1 MSTVSARHYDVVIL
15 GGGFAGVYCA
25 KQATKRLKGTGK
37 TVALIAAENHM
48 VFQPMLPEVV
58 GGSLSPR
65 HVVNPIRLICP
76 RAEVLK
82 GTVFAVDLHSKALTL
97 TGGQFTPDV
106 KVTFDHLVLCLGAD
120 VDVSRIPGMAEH
132 AYLMR
137 NVGDAMKL
145 RAAII
150 SRMEEANLISDET
163 ARRKLLNF
171 VVVGGGYSGVETAGQ
186 MMDLLRSVSGF
197 YENIQAEDFSVSL
210 IHSGEH
216 LLPMLSTSLATYTE
230 KKLEEMGV
238 KLMLKQR
245 VRSVT
250 ARFVLLDDGTKLE
263 ATNVV
268 CTVGN
273 APHPLIVRLGHHRA
287 LTVERNKVMVNPTGQ
302 ALGQTHVWSA
312 GDCASFPKA
321 GGGSCPETAQFAYR
335 QGLMIGDNIA
345 LAMKGAKLKTF
356 DFTGLG
362 ELASIGHRS
371 AVANMMG
378 FNFSGVL
385 AWFMWR
391 TVYLL
396 KLPGLDRKLR
406 VMTEWTFDLFFPR
419 DINLLTP
426 QYSSPMEEMHL
437 EPGDILFLSGEP
449 AQSFYAVKHGRVNI
463 TDDKNEV
470 VKSATKGDHFGERA
484 LLSDRIWRFNAT
496 AMEPTT
502 LVAISARTFDKLV
515 SSIGSLSQLF
525 KRTAETYD
533 RPQDIEHVLAKLP
546 QRCRSGVA
554 KDLMISDVAVLRED
568 GLLGEALELFQKERH
583 STYPV
588 VDSSGHVRGVLRR
601 RECYEWLKH
610 HVMDEKARVRDL
622 PLHRPLFI
630 PPDMPLP
637 DVFETLIRTG
647 ASKAIISGSDFKL
660 QGMLTLYDLLTCPVT
675 PEANGAKAEV
685 AAPVM

>member
-1 MSTVSARHYDVVIL
+1 MSASPARHYDVVIL

-76 RAEVLK
+76 RADVLK
-82 GTVFAVDLHSKALTL
+82 GAVYAVDLRLKTLKL

-106 KVTFDHLVLCLGAD
+106 EVTFDHLVLALGAD
-120 VDVSRIPGMAEH
+120 VDLSRIPGMSEH

-145 RAAII
+145 RATII
-150 SRMEEANLISDET
+150 SRMEEANLISDDT
-163 ARRKLLNF
+163 ARRRLLNF

-186 MMDLLRSVSGF
+186 IMDLLHSVDEF
-197 YENIQAEDFSVSL
+197 YENIKPGDFSVTL
-210 IHSGEH
+210 IHSQEH

-230 KKLEEMGV
+230 KKLAQMGV
-238 KLMLKQR
+238 ILRLKQR

-250 ARFVLLDDGTKLE
+250 ARFVILEDGSKLE
-263 ATNVV
+263 ASTVV

-273 APHPLIVRLGHHRA
+273 APHPLIVKLGTHRS
-287 LTVERNKVMVNPTGQ
+287 LSVERNKVLVNPTGQ

-312 GDCASFPKA
+312 GDCAAFPKA

-335 QGLMIGDNIA
+335 QGMMIGDNIA
-345 LAMKGAKLKTF
+345 RSYKGERLSTF
-356 DFTGLG
+356 TFTGLG

-378 FNFSGVL
+378 FNFSGIL

-391 TVYLL
+391 TVYLM

-426 QYSSPMEEMHL
+426 QYSSPLEEMHL
-437 EPGDILFLSGEP
+437 EAGDLLFTHGEP
-449 AQSFYAVKHGRVNI
+449 AQSFYAVRSGRINI
-463 TDDKNEV
+463 TDDKGEV

-484 LLSDRIWRFNAT
+484 LLGDRIWRFDAT
-496 AMEPTT
+496 AVEPTT

-515 SSIGSLSQLF
+515 TSIGSLGDMF
-525 KRTAETYD
+525 KRTADTYD

-546 QRCRSGVA
+546 QRCRSGTA
-554 KDLMISDVAVLRED
+554 QDLMMQHVSTLRD
-568 GLLGEALELFQKERH
+568 DSLIQDALNLFQKDRH
-583 STYPV
+583 SAYPV
-588 VDSSGHVRGVLRR
+588 ICGSGIVLGLLRR
-601 RECYEWLKH
+601 KDCYDWLKH
-610 HVMDEKARVRDL
+610 HVLDPKLRVRDL
-622 PLHRPLFI
+622 PLHKPLFI
-630 PPDMPLP
+630 APDMPLP
-637 DVFETLIRTG
+637 EVFETLIRTG
-647 ASKAIISGSDFKL
+647 ASKAVVSGADRKL
-660 QGMLTLYDLLTCPVT
+660 LGLLTLYDLLTCPVT
-675 PEANGAKAEV
+675 SDPAPEP
-685 AAPVM
+685 APVGPAM

>member
-1 MSTVSARHYDVVIL
+1 MSASPVRHYDVVIL

-76 RAEVLK
+76 RADVLK
-82 GTVFAVDLHSKALTL
+82 GAVFSVDLPGKALTL

-120 VDVSRIPGMAEH
+120 VDLSRIPGMSEH

-145 RAAII
+145 RATII
-150 SRMEEANLISDET
+150 SRMEEANLITDDA

-186 MMDLLRSVSGF
+186 IMDLLHSVSEF
-197 YENIQAEDFSVSL
+197 YENIKKDDFSVTL
-210 IHSGEH
+210 IHSQEH

-230 KKLEEMGV
+230 KKLSQMGV
-238 KLMLKQR
+238 KLLLKQR

-250 ARFVLLDDGTKLE
+250 ARFVVLGDGTKLE
-263 ATNVV
+263 ASTVV

-273 APHPLIVRLGHHRA
+273 APHPLIVRLGSSGA
-287 LTVERNKVMVNPTGQ
+287 LTVERNKVMVHPTGQ

-335 QGLMIGDNIA
+335 QGITIGDNIA
-345 LAMKGAKLKTF
+345 RSLKGQALLTF
-356 DFTGLG
+356 DFKGLG

-371 AVANMMG
+371 AVANLMG
-378 FNFSGVL
+378 FNFSGIL

-391 TVYLL
+391 TIYLL

-437 EPGDILFLSGEP
+437 EQGDVLFLSGEP
-449 AQSFYAVKHGRVNI
+449 ALSFYAVKEGRVNI
-463 TDDKNEV
+463 TDDKGEV
-470 VKSATKGDHFGERA
+470 VKSAAKGDHFGERA
-484 LLSDRIWRFNAT
+484 LLGDRIWRFTAT
-496 AMEPTT
+496 AVEPST

-515 SSIGSLSQLF
+515 SSIGSLSKLF

-533 RPQDIEHVLAKLP
+533 RPQDIEHVLEKLP

-554 KDLMISDVAVLRED
+554 SDLMITDVATLRED
-568 GLLGEALELFQKERH
+568 GLLQEALDLFQKEKH

-588 VDSSGHVRGVLRR
+588 VDAAGHVRGLLRR
-601 RECYEWLKH
+601 GECYEWLKH
-610 HVMDEKARVRDL
+610 HVMDVKLRIRDL
-622 PLHRPLFI
+622 SLHQPLYIL
-630 PPDMPLP
+630 PDMPLP

-647 ASKAIISGSDFKL
+647 ASKAVIAGPDRKL
-660 QGMLTLYDLLTCPVT
+660 LGMLTLYDLLTCPAT
-675 PEANGAKAEV
+675 PAPAPEAV
-685 AAPVM
+685 LAAPAM

>member
-1 MSTVSARHYDVVIL
+1 MSASPARHYDVVIL

-76 RAEVLK
+76 LAEVLK
-82 GTVFAVDLHSKALTL
+82 GTVFSVDLPGKTLTL

-106 KVTFDHLVLCLGAD
+106 KVTFDHLVLALGAD
-120 VDVSRIPGMAEH
+120 VDLSRIPGMSEH

-163 ARRKLLNF
+163 ARRRLLNF

-186 MMDLLRSVSGF
+186 IMDLLHSVDEF
-197 YENIQAEDFSVSL
+197 YENIKPGDFSVTL
-210 IHSGEH
+210 IHSQEH
-216 LLPMLSTSLATYTE
+216 LLPMLSTSLAVYTE
-230 KKLEEMGV
+230 KKLEQMGV

-250 ARFVLLDDGTKLE
+250 ARFVVLGDGSKIE
-263 ATNVV
+263 GANVV

-273 APHPLIVRLGHHRA
+273 APHPLIVRLGNNRA
-287 LTVERNKVMVNPTGQ
+287 LTVERNKVLVNPTGQ
-302 ALGQTHVWSA
+302 ALGRTNVWSG
-312 GDCASFPKA
+312 GDCASFPMA
-321 GGGSCPETAQFAYR
+321 GGGACPETAQFAYR
-335 QGLMIGDNIA
+335 QGMTIGDNIA
-345 LAMKGAKLKTF
+345 RAIKGEPLKSF
-356 DFTGLG
+356 EFKGLG

-371 AVANMMG
+371 AVANLMG
-378 FNFSGVL
+378 FNFSGIL

-391 TVYLL
+391 TIYLM
-396 KLPGLDRKLR
+396 KLPGIDRKLR

-437 EPGDILFLSGEP
+437 EAGDVLFLKGEP
-449 AQSFYAVKHGRVNI
+449 AQSFYAVKDGRVNI
-463 TDDKNEV
+463 TDEQNEV
-470 VKSATKGDHFGERA
+470 VKSAAKGDHFGERA
-484 LLSDRIWRFNAT
+484 LLGDRVWRFTAT
-496 AMEPTT
+496 AVEPST

-515 SSIGSLSQLF
+515 TSIGSLSRLF

-546 QRCRSGVA
+546 QRCRSGTA
-554 KDLMISDVAVLRED
+554 RDLMNTRVATLRED
-568 GLLGEALELFQKERH
+568 GLLQEALELFQKERH
-583 STYPV
+583 SAYPV
-588 VDSSGHVRGVLRR
+588 VDAAGRVRGLLRR
-601 RECYEWLKH
+601 GDCYEWLKH
-610 HVMDEKARVRDL
+610 HVMDDKLRIRDL
-622 PLHRPLFI
+622 PLQTPLFV

-637 DVFETLIRTG
+637 EVFETLIRTG
-647 ASKAIISGSDFKL
+647 ASKAIICEPDHKL
-660 QGMLTLYDLLTCPVT
+660 LGMLTLYDLLTCPTGAAV
-675 PEANGAKAEV
+675 PE
-685 AAPVM
+685 PVPTGPAM